1 MLYHIFSCIL
11 LITELNF
18 LKIFQLKLLV
28 SLTCTDK
35 DKTVPDNK
43 ITYHLITDT
52 FSNETFILT
61 NNELKVGILKI
72 LSYCGL
78 VTELRK
84 TFYFYYCKILNELQ

>member
-1 MLYHIFSCIL
+1 MLYHIFSHIL

-43 ITYHLITDT
+43 ITLFDYRY
-52 FSNETFILT
+52 F
-61 NNELKVGILKI
+61 LK
-72 LSYCGL
+72 
-78 VTELRK
+78 
-84 TFYFYYCKILNELQ
+84 